1 MRTIIVLL
9 AFALHATLGSF
20 AQQERRM
27 ALVLANEDYPVAL
40 GRLNNT
46 HEDAEKVERALRD
59 TGFEVTKVL
68 DADAATLRDAV
79 TQFEL
84 DIDHEAE
91 DGDNV
96 VAFVY
101 ASMHGAAADV
111 DGRTRNFLLPA
122 REPIRSTGE
131 LIRKGIRMDQLI
143 SGLSSTDA
151 AAVLVVSD
159 ACRNELG
166 TSFSKSTNKGF
177 VPVRSRPG
185 VLVAYATAPGA
196 TTPDDGM
203 FADLLAR
210 ELREPG
216 RKASFAMLEAIESV
230 ASRRSLEGQ
239 PFLSSG
245 GLPEWLCFNGCART
259 MERAPLEMTA
269 ALNALNSEN
278 LEDLRAFIDDFP
290 ESEMRGLVEREIAN
304 LQNVSNGSDQVRQA
318 PSKDEV
324 WEQYAGL
331 VIAGCEDAK
340 NQDNGVCMI
349 NQLAWSPN
357 GAMIAAAMSD
367 GMVRIFDNVTG
378 QELSNWSSG
387 YEIAAT
393 DIAWGPESERLA
405 LSSLWSN
412 SVRVFDARRAFEIG
426 RVNLSGA
433 GPLNWDRKSRQLLV
447 ANRERVS
454 WVEFKPGGLSTL
466 PLSNEP
472 HGVTDVRDIAFEKDT
487 ILVAGETGEQPHA
500 ALIKIGDPAG
510 YSNLIFPDAGNP
522 GFASRHVASADISPD
537 RRRAIIGTYN
547 GWVYL
552 FDLETGAV
560 HQTIIEGESSENEA
574 YSSINAVDWSPDGQR
589 VLVTDE
595 DARVRIFDANTGLL
609 LTSLATNKFN
619 SEYAAF
625 NPSGDRIAVASIDGT
640 LRLWRLLDR

>member
-1 MRTIIVLL
+1 MRAAIVLL
-9 AFALHATLGSF
+9 LLGLCGSLSGF

-27 ALVLANEDYPVAL
+27 ALVLANEDYPAAL

-46 HEDAEKVERALRD
+46 HEDAGKVESALRD
-59 TGFEVTKVL
+59 TGFSVTKVL

-84 DIDHEAE
+84 DIDREAE

-143 SGLSSTDA
+143 SGLSSTNA
-151 AAVLVVSD
+151 KAVLVVSD

-166 TSFSKSTNKGF
+166 TSFSKSTSKGF

-203 FADLLAR
+203 FADLLVN

-230 ASRRSLEGQ
+230 AMRRSLEGQ

-245 GLPEWLCFNGCART
+245 GLPEWLCFNGCAHDVERT
-259 MERAPLEMTA
+259 SSEMSA
-269 ALNALNSEN
+269 AVNALNSEN
-278 LEDLRAFIDDFP
+278 LEDLNAFLEDYPNSD
-290 ESEMRGLVEREIAN
+290 MRGLVEREIAK
-304 LQNVSNGSDQVRQA
+304 LQTVSGSSDQETQS
-318 PSKDEV
+318 PIKDEV

-331 VIAGCEDAK
+331 VIAGCEDAE
-340 NQDNGVCMI
+340 DADSGVCMI

-357 GAMIAAAMSD
+357 GAMIAAATSD

-387 YEIAAT
+387 YDIAAT
-393 DIAWGPESERLA
+393 DIAWGPESELLA
-405 LSSLWSN
+405 VSSLWSN
-412 SVRVFDARRAFEIG
+412 SVKVFDARRAFMIG
-426 RVNLSGA
+426 QVDTPDA
-433 GPLNWDRKSRQLLV
+433 GPLNWDQKSRQLLV
-447 ANRERVS
+447 ANRESVS
-454 WVEFKPGGLSTL
+454 IVEFKNDGLFAL
-466 PLSNEP
+466 PLAKEQ

-487 ILVAGETGEQPHA
+487 ILVAGQTRKQPHA
-500 ALIKIGDPAG
+500 AMIKIGGPAG
-510 YSNLIFPDAGNP
+510 YSNLVFPNTANT
-522 GFASRHVASADISPD
+522 GFASSHVSSVDISPD
-537 RRRAIIGTYN
+537 RQSAIIGTFN
-547 GWVYL
+547 GWAYL
-552 FDLETGAV
+552 FDLESGAV
-560 HQTIIEGESSENEA
+560 RQTIIEGESGESDV

-595 DARVRIFDANTGLL
+595 DARVRIFDADMGLL
-609 LTSLATNKFN
+609 LTSLETNKFN
-619 SEYAAF
+619 SGHATF

-640 LRLWRLLDR
+640 LRLWRLLRP

>member
-1 MRTIIVLL
+1 MRTVIVLL
-9 AFALHATLGSF
+9 LVILYGTLGSF

-27 ALVLANEDYPVAL
+27 ALVLANEDYPAAL

-46 HEDAEKVERALRD
+46 HEDAAKVERALRD
-59 TGFEVTKVL
+59 TGFIVTTVL

-84 DIDHEAE
+84 DIDREAE

-122 REPIRSTGE
+122 KEPVRSTGE

-143 SGLSSTDA
+143 SGLSSTEA
-151 AAVLVVSD
+151 KAVLVVSD

-196 TTPDDGM
+196 TTPDDGL
-203 FADLLAR
+203 FADLLAK

-230 ASRRSLEGQ
+230 ASRRSLDGQ

-245 GLPEWLCFNGCART
+245 GLPEWLCFNGCAST
-259 MERAPLEMTA
+259 ADTSSLEMSA
-269 ALNALNSEN
+269 AVNALNSGN
-278 LEDLRAFIDDFP
+278 LADLNAFIEDYPD
-290 ESEMRGLVEREIAN
+290 SEMRGLVEREVAS
-304 LQNVSNGSDQVRQA
+304 LQDASSRSDQNAQA
-318 PSKDEV
+318 PEKDEV

-331 VIAGCEDAK
+331 VIAGCEDPED
-340 NQDNGVCMI
+340 QDSGVCMI

-357 GAMIAAAMSD
+357 GAMIAAATSD
-367 GMVRIFDNVTG
+367 GMIRIFDNVTS

-387 YEIAAT
+387 YNIAAT

-405 LSSLWSN
+405 VSSLWSN
-412 SVRVFDARRAFEIG
+412 SVKVFDARRAFEIG
-426 RVNLSGA
+426 EVNVPDA
-433 GPLNWDRKSRQLLV
+433 GPLNWDQKSRQLLV
-447 ANRERVS
+447 ANRDSVS
-454 WVEFKPGGLSTL
+454 VVEFKTDGLAAL
-466 PLSNEP
+466 PLVNEQ

-487 ILVAGETGEQPHA
+487 ILVAGESSEQPRA
-500 ALIKIGDPAG
+500 ALIKIGDLAG
-510 YSNLIFPDAGNP
+510 YADLTFPNASND
-522 GFASRHVASADISPD
+522 GFASRHVSSVDISPD
-537 RRRAIIGTYN
+537 RQGAIIGTYN

-552 FDLETGAV
+552 FDLASGAV
-560 HQTIIEGESSENEA
+560 RETIIEGESIENEA

-595 DARVRIFDANTGLL
+595 DAKVRIFGADTGLL
-609 LTSLATNKFN
+609 LTSLEANKFN
-619 SEYAAF
+619 SEHAAF

-640 LRLWRLLDR
+640 LRLWRLLKR